1 MFDLSIIVGQDMALP
16 HDLGPWNFWV
26 LLPKAVGD
34 AARRFPD
41 NLDLPLD
48 SGTQHQVIRI
58 LLERPV
64 PRKIGYGFGSREH
77 IPKIR
82 GIRLVTRHKPL
93 DVW

>member
-1 MFDLSIIVGQDMALP
+1 MTKTATP
-16 HDLGPWNFWV
+16 PRNFWV

-64 PRKIGYGFGSREH
+64 PRKIGYGFGSVSY
-77 IPKIR
+77 PKD
-82 GIRLVTRHKPL
+82 TRHPP
-93 DVW
+93 DHAA